1 MISRKHLMEE
11 IKSPEEV
18 EKMEEPNM
26 LGLIYKAIYMCIR
39 LLLDVR
45 SNEVQIAKK
54 LGLNLKSDK
63 TTTNEVSDA
72 I

>member
-1 MISRKHLMEE
+1 MISRKDCFTE
-11 IKSPEEV
+11 IKSPSDV

-45 SNEVQIAKK
+45 TNNVLIAKK
-54 LGLNLKSDK
+54 LGLELKSDK
-63 TTTNEVSDA
+63 VETSEVR
-72 I
+72 